1 MDPSQTPAER
11 YSFLLPAACFVIV
24 VAGLRAAAPLVVP
37 FLLSAFIAIIC
48 SGPLVWMEK
57 RRVPT
62 SLAILII
69 VAAIILLGMFIATFV
84 GTSLTLF
91 YENVPVYQDRIAEMV
106 KTLLGRVDKLGVH
119 ISASVMMEYFDP
131 RAVISW
137 IAGIL
142 SSFGGMLTNA
152 FLIIMTVIFILFEGA
167 SMPAKIQRALPE
179 SRTTMQQLSCI
190 MRGVKH
196 YLGLK
201 ALLSLLTGIAVV
213 VWLAAIGVDY
223 PVLWGLVAFALNFI
237 PNIGSIIAA
246 VPAVLLAL
254 IQLGPGEALL
264 AATGYVI
271 INMVVGNI
279 LEPKLLGKGMGLST
293 LVVFVSL
300 VFWGWALGPVGMLL
314 SVPLT
319 MILRIGLDADPR
331 TRWMAVIL
339 GPETPGDDDP
349 LSTPP
354 SIPPDIPPGTTP

>member
-1 MDPSQTPAER
+1 MPSSPVSSPIER

-37 FLLSAFIAIIC
+37 FLLAAFIAIIC

-57 RRVPT
+57 RKVPT
-62 SLAILII
+62 ALAILVIISAIIIMGII
-69 VAAIILLGMFIATFV
+69 VAALV
-84 GTSLTLF
+84 GTSLTNF
-91 YENVPVYQDRIAEMV
+91 YASLPEYQQRITDMV
-106 KTLLGRVDKLGVH
+106 TAMLAKADHLGVH
-119 ISASVMMEYFDP
+119 ISPKIIMEYFDP
-131 RAVISW
+131 RAVINW
-137 IAGIL
+137 IADIL
-142 SSFGGMLTNA
+142 SSFGGMLTNT

-167 SMPAKIQRALPE
+167 SMPEKIQRALPD
-179 SRTTMQQLSCI
+179 SDDAMSQLAEI
-190 MRGVKH
+190 MDGVKH

-213 VWLAAIGVDY
+213 VWLTMIGIDY

-254 IQLGPGEALL
+254 LQLGPGEALL
-264 AATGYVI
+264 AATGYLL
-271 INMVVGNI
+271 INMVIGNI
-279 LEPKLLGKGMGLST
+279 LEPKLLGRGMGLST

-319 MILRIGLDADPR
+319 MILRIGLNANPR
-331 TRWMAVIL
+331 TRWMAIIL
-339 GPETPGDDDP
+339 GPETPLVAP
-349 LSTPP
+349 LRSAP
-354 SIPPDIPPGTTP
+354 

>member
-1 MDPSQTPAER
+1 MDPSQSPVER

-62 SLAILII
+62 AIAILII
-69 VAAIILLGMFIATFV
+69 VGTIILLGMFIATFV
-84 GTSLTLF
+84 GSSLTLF
-91 YENVPVYQDRIAEMV
+91 YENVPTYQDRIEEMV
-106 KTLLGRVDKLGVH
+106 KGMLGHIDRLGLH
-119 ISASVMMEYFDP
+119 ISPSVIMEYFDP

-137 IAGIL
+137 IASLL
-142 SSFGGMLTNA
+142 SGFGGMLTNA

-179 SRTTMQQLSCI
+179 SETAMQQLSSI
-190 MRGVKH
+190 MSGVKH

-201 ALLSLLTGIAVV
+201 ALLSLLTGVAVV
-213 VWLAAIGVDY
+213 LWLSATGVDY

-254 IQLGPGEALL
+254 IQLGPGEAMLT
-264 AATGYVI
+264 ATGYVI
-271 INMVVGNI
+271 INMVVGNM
-279 LEPKLLGKGMGLST
+279 LEPKMLGDGMGLST

-319 MILRIGLDADPR
+319 MVVRIALDANPR
-331 TRWMAVIL
+331 TRWMAIIL
-339 GPETPGDDDP
+339 GPETPGNDP
-349 LSTPP
+349 LQIEP
-354 SIPPDIPPGTTP
+354 SHPA

>member
-1 MDPSQTPAER
+1 MEPVQTPAER

-24 VAGLRAAAPLVVP
+24 IAGLRAAAPLVVP

-57 RRVPT
+57 RRVPA
-62 SLAILII
+62 AIAIIII
-69 VAAIILLGMFIATFV
+69 VGAIILLGVFIATFV

-91 YENVPVYQDRIAEMV
+91 YENVPVYQDRIEEMLKHV
-106 KTLLGRVDKLGVH
+106 VERIDNMGLH
-119 ISASVMMEYFDP
+119 ISANVIMDYFDP

-137 IAGIL
+137 IASLL
-142 SSFGGMLTNA
+142 SGFGGLLTNA

-179 SRTTMQQLSCI
+179 SKNTLHQLSCI
-190 MRGVKH
+190 MTGVKH

-213 VWLAAIGVDY
+213 VWLSVTGVDY

-264 AATGYVI
+264 TATGYVI
-271 INMVVGNI
+271 INMVVGNM
-279 LEPKLLGKGMGLST
+279 LEPKLLGRGMGLST

-319 MILRIGLDADPR
+319 MILRIALEANPR
-331 TRWMAVIL
+331 TRWMAIIL
-339 GPETPGDDDP
+339 GPETPPDDP
-349 LSTPP
+349 LAAAPST
-354 SIPPDIPPGTTP
+354 SS

>member
-1 MDPSQTPAER
+1 MEPSQTPAER

-24 VAGLRAAAPLVVP
+24 VSGLRAAAPLVVP

-62 SLAILII
+62 AVAILII
-69 VAAIILLGMFIATFV
+69 VAAIILLAVFVATFV
-84 GTSLTLF
+84 GSSLTQF
-91 YENVPVYQDRIAEMV
+91 YENVPAYQDRIEEIV
-106 KTLLGRVDKLGVH
+106 KALLGRIDHLGLH
-119 ISASVMMEYFDP
+119 ISPSVMMEYFDP

-142 SSFGGMLTNA
+142 SSFGGILTNA

-167 SMPAKIQRALPE
+167 SMPAKIQRALPQSE
-179 SRTTMQQLSCI
+179 TAMQQLSSI
-190 MRGVKH
+190 MVGVKQ

-213 VWLAAIGVDY
+213 VWLAATGIDY

-246 VPAVLLAL
+246 VPAILLAL

-264 AATGYVI
+264 TATGYML
-271 INMVVGNI
+271 INMVIGNM

-331 TRWMAVIL
+331 TRWMAIIL
-339 GPETPGDDDP
+339 GPETPDNDV
-349 LSTPP
+349 PP
-354 SIPPDIPPGTTP
+354 NALPTAPD

>member
-1 MDPSQTPAER
+1 MQPSPSPIER

-24 VAGLRAAAPLVVP
+24 VAGMRAAAPLVVP
-37 FLLSAFIAIIC
+37 FLLATFIAIIC
-48 SGPLVWMEK
+48 SGPLLWMEQ

-62 SLAILII
+62 TLAVLTII
-69 VAAIILLGMFIATFV
+69 STIILVGIFVATFV
-84 GTSLTLF
+84 GTSLTEF
-91 YENVPVYQDRIAEMV
+91 YEHVPEYQQRIADMV
-106 KTLLGRVDKLGVH
+106 DGLLTKLDTLGVH
-119 ISASVMMEYFDP
+119 ISGKVMMEYFDP

-142 SSFGGMLTNA
+142 SGFGGMLTNT
-152 FLIIMTVIFILFEGA
+152 FMIIMTVVFMLFEGA
-167 SMPAKIQRALPE
+167 SMPAKIERALPNADNTL
-179 SRTTMQQLSCI
+179 RQLNAI
-190 MRGVKH
+190 MAGIKD

-201 ALLSLLTGIAVV
+201 TLLSLLTGVAVTI
-213 VWLAAIGVDY
+213 WLLLLGVNY

-254 IQLGPGEALL
+254 IQLGPAAAL
-264 AATGYVI
+264 ATATGYLL

-279 LEPKLLGKGMGLST
+279 LEPKLLGRGMGLST

-319 MILRIGLDADPR
+319 MIVRIALDANPR
-331 TRWMAVIL
+331 THWMAVLL
-339 GPETPGDDDP
+339 GPETVTDDP
-349 LSTPP
+349 LP
-354 SIPPDIPPGTTP
+354 SANGT